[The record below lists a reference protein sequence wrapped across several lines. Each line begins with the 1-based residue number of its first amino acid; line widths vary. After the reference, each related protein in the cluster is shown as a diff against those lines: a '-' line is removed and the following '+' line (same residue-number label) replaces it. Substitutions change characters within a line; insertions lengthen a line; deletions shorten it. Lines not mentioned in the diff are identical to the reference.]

1 MTVKTENLDVNYI
14 IDLNQQKKLSNVKKK
29 ILKFMLNCHL
39 FVLLRKTSKFLVT

>member
-29 ILKFMLNCHL
+29 FKNSC
-39 FVLLRKTSKFLVT
+39 